1 MLSTDSSKANVIIYL
16 AKKLRNEV
24 SESELTDPVM
34 LRLILILNY
43 VVIVLFKVKGTE
55 KSKNTPLHL
64 NVILRLLVRLKLL
77 STETSQQSNFHKYL
91 REHYPDV
98 YNSVIN
104 KNIDPKLAYDY
115 CCIEDE
121 KCKEFSSKLQDLV
134 TAEEYYNFKYGTTS
148 IAEEEIF
155 IRELVRIISRY
166 KAAGVIITSL
176 NKSVLKLKDEI
187 DTLEQE
193 KTELENTISGMVR
206 VGQAVS
212 VKQLTPVPDNIEQE
226 GIETVN
232 VDSSGNGLTIRV
244 SGGEVFVDTKGSNYK
259 VNDVVSFNLT
269 LAVDALSKVNMGI
282 AQLLHYTD
290 NSKFVNSNSQNS
302 AVTATY
308 YLKVLDIEI
317 VQAYAQNI
325 SLDNLLFKV
334 PIWTRM
340 YQNISPDKF
349 DINLLIEI
357 KEAIQ
362 NYDVQYA
369 ILKYGVSDDK
379 FDTSY
384 V

>member
-1 MLSTDSSKANVIIYL
+1 MLSTDPSKVNVIIYL

-24 SESELTDPVM
+24 TESELTDPVI

-77 STETSQQSNFHKYL
+77 STETTQQSDFHKYL

-104 KNIDPKLAYDY
+104 KTVDPKLAYDY

-134 TAEEYYNFKYGTTS
+134 TADEYFNFTTGSTS
-148 IAEEEIF
+148 INEEEIF
-155 IRELVRIISRY
+155 IRELVRIIARY

-176 NKSVLKLKDEI
+176 NKNVLKLKDEI

-193 KTELENTISGMVR
+193 KTNLENTISGMVR
-206 VGQAVS
+206 LGQAVS

-244 SGGEVFVDTKGSNYK
+244 SGGEVFVDTKGQNYK

-269 LAVDALSKVNMGI
+269 LAVDALSKINIGI

-290 NSKFVNSNSQNS
+290 NSQYVNSSQNT

-308 YLKVLDIEI
+308 YIKVLDIDTP
-317 VQAYAQNI
+317 QAYAQEI
-325 SLDNLLFKV
+325 SLETLLFKV

-340 YQNISPDKF
+340 YFNISPDEF
-349 DINLLIEI
+349 DINKLIEI
-357 KEAIQ
+357 KEAIE

-369 ILKYGVSDDK
+369 ILKYGTSDDM
-379 FDTSY
+379 FDTRF

>member
-1 MLSTDSSKANVIIYL
+1 MLSTDPSKVNVIIYL

-24 SESELTDPVM
+24 TESDLTDPVI

-77 STETSQQSNFHKYL
+77 STETTQQSDFHKYL

-104 KNIDPKLAYDY
+104 KTVDPKLAYDY

-134 TAEEYYNFKYGTTS
+134 TADEYFNFTTGSTS
-148 IAEEEIF
+148 INEEEIF
-155 IRELVRIISRY
+155 IRELVRIIARY

-176 NKSVLKLKDEI
+176 NKNVLKLKDEI

-193 KTELENTISGMVR
+193 KTNLENTISGMVR
-206 VGQAVS
+206 LGQAVS

-244 SGGEVFVDTKGSNYK
+244 SGGEVFVDTKGNNYK

-269 LAVDALSKVNMGI
+269 LAVDALSKINIGI

-290 NSKFVNSNSQNS
+290 NSQYANSSQNT

-308 YLKVLDIEI
+308 YLKVLDIDTP
-317 VQAYAQNI
+317 QAYAQEI
-325 SLDNLLFKV
+325 SLETLLFKV

-340 YQNISPDKF
+340 YFNISPDEF
-349 DINLLIEI
+349 DINKLIEI
-357 KEAIQ
+357 KEAIE

-369 ILKYGVSDDK
+369 ILKYGTSDDM
-379 FDTSY
+379 FDTKF

>member
-1 MLSTDSSKANVIIYL
+1 MLSTDPSKVNVIIYL

-24 SESELTDPVM
+24 TESELTDPVI

-77 STETSQQSNFHKYL
+77 STETTQQSDFHKYL

-104 KNIDPKLAYDY
+104 KTVDPKLAYDY

-134 TAEEYYNFKYGTTS
+134 TADEYFNFTTGSTS
-148 IAEEEIF
+148 INEEEIF
-155 IRELVRIISRY
+155 IRELVRIIARY

-176 NKSVLKLKDEI
+176 NKNVLKLKDEI

-193 KTELENTISGMVR
+193 KTNLENTISGMVR
-206 VGQAVS
+206 LGQAVS

-244 SGGEVFVDTKGSNYK
+244 SGGEVFVDTKGNNYK

-269 LAVDALSKVNMGI
+269 LAVDALSKINIGI

-290 NSKFVNSNSQNS
+290 NSQYANSSQNT

-308 YLKVLDIEI
+308 YIKVLDIDTP
-317 VQAYAQNI
+317 QAYAQEI
-325 SLDNLLFKV
+325 SLETLLFKV

-340 YQNISPDKF
+340 YFNISPDEF
-349 DINLLIEI
+349 DINKLIEI
-357 KEAIQ
+357 KEAIE

-369 ILKYGVSDDK
+369 ILKYGTSDDM
-379 FDTSY
+379 FDTKF

>member
-1 MLSTDSSKANVIIYL
+1 MLSTDPSKVNVIIYL

-24 SESELTDPVM
+24 TESELTDPVI

-77 STETSQQSNFHKYL
+77 STETTQQSDFHKYL

-104 KNIDPKLAYDY
+104 KTVDPKLAYDY

-134 TAEEYYNFKYGTTS
+134 TADEYFNFTTGSTS
-148 IAEEEIF
+148 INEEEIF
-155 IRELVRIISRY
+155 IRELVRIIARY

-176 NKSVLKLKDEI
+176 NKNVLKLKDEI

-193 KTELENTISGMVR
+193 KTNLENTISGMVR
-206 VGQAVS
+206 LGQAVS

-232 VDSSGNGLTIRV
+232 VDSSGNGLTVRV
-244 SGGEVFVDTKGSNYK
+244 SGGEVFVDTKGNNYK

-269 LAVDALSKVNMGI
+269 LAVDALSKINIGI

-290 NSKFVNSNSQNS
+290 NSQYANSSQNT

-308 YLKVLDIEI
+308 YIKVLDIDTP
-317 VQAYAQNI
+317 QAYAQEI
-325 SLDNLLFKV
+325 SLETLLFKV

-340 YQNISPDKF
+340 YFNISPDEF
-349 DINLLIEI
+349 DIKKLIEI
-357 KEAIQ
+357 KEAIE

-369 ILKYGVSDDK
+369 ILKYGTSDDM
-379 FDTSY
+379 FDTKF

>member
-1 MLSTDSSKANVIIYL
+1 MLSTDPSKVNVIIYL

-24 SESELTDPVM
+24 TESDLTDPVI

-77 STETSQQSNFHKYL
+77 STETTQQSDFHKYL

-104 KNIDPKLAYDY
+104 KTVDPKLAYDY

-134 TAEEYYNFKYGTTS
+134 TADEYFNFTTGSTS
-148 IAEEEIF
+148 INEEEIF
-155 IRELVRIISRY
+155 IRELVRIIARY

-176 NKSVLKLKDEI
+176 NKNVLKLKDEI

-193 KTELENTISGMVR
+193 KTNLENTISGMVR
-206 VGQAVS
+206 LGQAVS

-244 SGGEVFVDTKGSNYK
+244 SGGEVFVDTKGNNYK

-269 LAVDALSKVNMGI
+269 LAVDALSKINIGI

-290 NSKFVNSNSQNS
+290 NSQYANSSQNT

-308 YLKVLDIEI
+308 YIKVLDIDTP
-317 VQAYAQNI
+317 QAYAQEI
-325 SLDNLLFKV
+325 SLETLLFKV

-340 YQNISPDKF
+340 YFNISPDEF
-349 DINLLIEI
+349 DINKLIEI
-357 KEAIQ
+357 KEAIE

-369 ILKYGVSDDK
+369 ILKYGTSDDM
-379 FDTSY
+379 FDTKF

>member
-1 MLSTDSSKANVIIYL
+1 MLSTDPSKVNVIIYL

-24 SESELTDPVM
+24 TESELTDPVM

-77 STETSQQSNFHKYL
+77 STETTQQSDFHKYL

-134 TAEEYYNFKYGTTS
+134 TADEYFNFTTGSTS
-148 IAEEEIF
+148 INEEEIF
-155 IRELVRIISRY
+155 IRELVRIIARY

-176 NKSVLKLKDEI
+176 NKNVLKLKDEI

-193 KTELENTISGMVR
+193 KTNLENTISGMVR
-206 VGQAVS
+206 LGQAVS

-232 VDSSGNGLTIRV
+232 VDSSGNGLTVRV
-244 SGGEVFVDTKGSNYK
+244 SGGEVFVDTKGNNYK

-269 LAVDALSKVNMGI
+269 LAVDALSKINIGI

-290 NSKFVNSNSQNS
+290 NSQYANSSQNT

-308 YLKVLDIEI
+308 YIKVLDIDTP
-317 VQAYAQNI
+317 QAYAQEI
-325 SLDNLLFKV
+325 SLETLLFKV

-340 YQNISPDKF
+340 YFNISPDEF
-349 DINLLIEI
+349 DINKLIEI
-357 KEAIQ
+357 KEAIE

-369 ILKYGVSDDK
+369 ILKYGTSDDM
-379 FDTSY
+379 FDTKF

>member
-1 MLSTDSSKANVIIYL
+1 MLSTDPSKVNVIIYL

-24 SESELTDPVM
+24 TESELTDPVI

-77 STETSQQSNFHKYL
+77 STETTQQSDFHKYL

-104 KNIDPKLAYDY
+104 KTVDPKLAYDY

-134 TAEEYYNFKYGTTS
+134 TADEYFNFTTGSTS
-148 IAEEEIF
+148 INEEEIF
-155 IRELVRIISRY
+155 IRELVRIIARY

-176 NKSVLKLKDEI
+176 NKNVLKLKDEI

-193 KTELENTISGMVR
+193 KTNLENTISGMVR
-206 VGQAVS
+206 LGQAVS

-244 SGGEVFVDTKGSNYK
+244 SGGEVFVDTKGQNYK

-269 LAVDALSKVNMGI
+269 LAIDALSKINIGI

-290 NSKFVNSNSQNS
+290 NSQYANSSQNT

-308 YLKVLDIEI
+308 YIKVLDIDTP
-317 VQAYAQNI
+317 QAYAQEI
-325 SLDNLLFKV
+325 SLETLLFKV

-340 YQNISPDKF
+340 YFNISPDEF
-349 DINLLIEI
+349 DINKLIEI
-357 KEAIQ
+357 KEAIE

-369 ILKYGVSDDK
+369 ILKYGTSDDM
-379 FDTSY
+379 FDTKF

>member
-77 STETSQQSNFHKYL
+77 STETTQQSDFHKYL

-104 KNIDPKLAYDY
+104 KNVDPKLAYDY
-115 CCIEDE
+115 CCNEDE
-121 KCKEFSSKLQDLV
+121 KSREFSYKLQQLV
-134 TAEEYYNFKYGTTS
+134 TAEVGYDFKYGSTS
-148 IAEEEIF
+148 ANEEQIF
-155 IRELVRIISRY
+155 IRELIRIIARY

-176 NKSVLKLKDEI
+176 NKNILKLKGEI
-187 DTLEQE
+187 NELQVE
-193 KTELENTISGMVR
+193 KTNLENTISGLVQI
-206 VGQAVS
+206 GQVQS
-212 VKQLTPVPDNIEQE
+212 IKVLTPIPDNIEQE
-226 GIETVN
+226 GIATVN
-232 VDSSGNGLTIRV
+232 IDSDGIGLTIRV
-244 SGGEVFVDTKGSNYK
+244 SGGEVFVDQKGDGYK
-259 VNDVVSFNLT
+259 ANDVVSFQLV
-269 LAVDALSKVNMGI
+269 LAVDALSKINMGI
-282 AQLLHYTD
+282 AQLLHYSD
-290 NSKFVNSNSQNS
+290 NSQYVNSSQNS

-308 YLKVLDIEI
+308 YIKIVDII
-317 VQAYAQNI
+317 TAQTYAQEI
-325 SLDNLLFKV
+325 GLDDLLFKV

-340 YQNISPDKF
+340 YQNIAPDVF

-379 FDTSY
+379 FNTEY
-384 V
+384 I